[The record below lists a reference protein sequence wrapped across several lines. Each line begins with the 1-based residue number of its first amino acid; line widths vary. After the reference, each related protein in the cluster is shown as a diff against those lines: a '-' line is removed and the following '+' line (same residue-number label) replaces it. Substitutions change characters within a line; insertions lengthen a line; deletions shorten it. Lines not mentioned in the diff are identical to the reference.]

1 MQKAMVTV
9 FVLALAAV
17 MGTTTAS
24 AQSVR
29 EQVERGCKQEIQGFC
44 SNVTPGQGRVL
55 ACLYAHSDKLS
66 GQCEFA
72 LYDASVRLERAV
84 SALTYVAKEC
94 DDDIDKMCANVEAG
108 EGRVINCLKSNAD
121 AISRTCKRAMTDVGL
136 ME

>member
-1 MQKAMVTV
+1 MHKAMVTV
-9 FVLALAAV
+9 FVLALATV

-44 SNVTPGQGRVL
+44 SKVTPGQGRVL

-94 DDDIDKMCANVEAG
+94 DDDIDEMCANVEVG

-121 AISRTCKRAMTDVGL
+121 TISRTCKQAMTDVGL
-136 ME
+136 MQ